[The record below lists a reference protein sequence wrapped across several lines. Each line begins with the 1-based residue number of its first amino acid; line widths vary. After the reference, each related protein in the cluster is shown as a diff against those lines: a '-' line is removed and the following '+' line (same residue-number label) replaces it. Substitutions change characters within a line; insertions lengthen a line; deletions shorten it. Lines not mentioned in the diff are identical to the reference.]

1 MYIQHTIASLEL
13 LTNASL
19 SHKKPIRSTNIPQET
34 RCLKLFNCYHESKN
48 KANKRSAVR
57 VVKYMIS
64 HALHISD
71 MNLLPMRYCTKLKC
85 NLNATDQTSGWHN
98 QNKLLD
104 FGGYNTTCLPS
115 ACKVNPNV
123 SAGLTRWEMQEKSN
137 TSALPLHPTTEDHCV
152 FGDILQD
159 LVIKPVIV
167 TAHSKVLTHTSPA
180 FQHWKHTELTPY
192 VLKSVRDFGLQ
203 PDHL

>member
-1 MYIQHTIASLEL
+1 
-13 LTNASL
+13 
-19 SHKKPIRSTNIPQET
+19 
-34 RCLKLFNCYHESKN
+34 
-48 KANKRSAVR
+48 
-57 VVKYMIS
+57 
-64 HALHISD
+64 
-71 MNLLPMRYCTKLKC
+71 
-85 NLNATDQTSGWHN
+85 
-98 QNKLLD
+98 
-104 FGGYNTTCLPS
+104 
-115 ACKVNPNV
+115 
-123 SAGLTRWEMQEKSN
+123 MQEKSN

-192 VLKSVRDFGLQ
+192 VLKSVRDFALQ